1 MSQKDCTAERGSWWQ
16 NAQVSIRLRKG
27 LSGRPPKP
35 RRVLQNPLR
44 SSGAYA
50 LLFFVNSASEN
61 NDNM

>member
-35 RRVLQNPLR
+35 RRVFAKPAALQRSLR
-44 SSGAYA
+44 AA
-50 LLFFVNSASEN
+50 FLR
-61 NDNM
+61 